1 MTNELEYY
9 GRPEP
14 YGRTFERTRQPEP
27 IQLSP
32 GEKVAFYKLFEG
44 DAMRLAKVRGLR
56 AGASFLAL
64 AVHAGR
70 TSSNGSTCFPKVTTA
85 AELTGQST
93 RATSGHFRGLGDDGF
108 IQARRRRRTS
118 SVYTVAHSDS
128 SKQRYAQISKPWL
141 EAHRGAGA
149 SALFLLAVLLAMAGP
164 RRTFP
169 RRLNDLLA
177 ALDVSR
183 ATFYR
188 LAGELK
194 RRGWLDW
201 DCADGLIT
209 LTMLEN
215 PVSETTVLPVSKTA
229 VLAVSK
235 TAHEV
240 DKNLEVARSSEEARS
255 TPKSKPTQD
264 QRSAENRAHAAAAIT
279 SLSLSRED
287 QQQAMTLAMIYPEP
301 EKGGRGKTSAAKTAA
316 KRGGFSGDRVDV
328 ARTVLKLAQQ
338 YDAMKIV
345 GAVQVGDLGL
355 HHVQDHH
362 VDHHVQDHDQKPEL
376 DAPIER
382 MLAKLGIKLTP
393 PPEPEPKPKSA
404 VQLLRERGWI
414 ITSDDGWACAE
425 KPGEHNCDGGYILAP
440 DGRGHK
446 SMLRCKVCFDAER
459 QAQPVEQAEPAT
471 RSGGFNVME
480 MSSDIF
486 REMIAAASRPRLPAF
501 VPLQLP
507 GPRTI
512 EAEEPPRR
520 QSRAKALPPLTPEEF
535 ADCWAIIRN
544 RCRGLVIRGQ
554 PLESRCVNGLLKLAK
569 DEGFLRR
576 DVDLDDFDVFL
587 REFADAHVQRRGV
600 SITDKQVS
608 GLVSDALR
616 EVLGHDDDSGNM
628 LGRMGPES
636 DFPGCPRAVYAR
648 THGGVM

>member
-14 YGRTFERTRQPEP
+14 RTHSVVRQQQPKP
-27 IQLSP
+27 IRLPQGGNP
-32 GEKVAFYKLFEG
+32 REHFYQLFEG
-44 DAMRLAKVRGLR
+44 DAVRLAKALGGLR

-70 TSSNGSTCFPKVTTA
+70 TSLNGRTCFPKVTTA
-85 AELTGQST
+85 AQLTGQST
-93 RATSGHFRGLGDDGF
+93 RATSGHFRGLDDDGF
-108 IQARRRRRTS
+108 IKARRRRRTS

-164 RRTFP
+164 RRTFS
-169 RRLNDLLA
+169 RRLDDLLR
-177 ALDVSR
+177 ALGVPRS
-183 ATFYR
+183 TFYR
-188 LAGELK
+188 LAGKLR
-194 RRGWLDW
+194 RRGWVDW
-201 DCADGLIT
+201 RCADGLIE
-209 LTMLEN
+209 LTMVEN
-215 PVSETTVLPVSKTA
+215 PVSETTVLA
-229 VLAVSK
+229 VPK

-240 DKNLEVARSSEEARS
+240 ARSPEEARS
-255 TPKSKPTQD
+255 KPKSRSTQD
-264 QRSAENRAHAAAAIT
+264 QHRAENRAVAAAVPVPI
-279 SLSLSRED
+279 SSPVREGTASA
-287 QQQAMTLAMIYPEP
+287 QVREP
-301 EKGGRGKTSAAKTAA
+301 S
-316 KRGGFSGDRVDV
+316 
-328 ARTVLKLAQQ
+328 
-338 YDAMKIV
+338 DA
-345 GAVQVGDLGL
+345 
-355 HHVQDHH
+355 
-362 VDHHVQDHDQKPEL
+362 
-376 DAPIER
+376 IER

-393 PPEPEPKPKSA
+393 PPEPELKPKAKSA

-414 ITSDDGWACAE
+414 VTTDSGWPCAE
-425 KPGEHNCDGGYILAP
+425 KPGEHNCEGGCIFAR
-440 DGRGHK
+440 DERGHE

-459 QAQPVEQAEPAT
+459 QAQPVEQAEPAATHT

-486 REMIAAASRPRLPAF
+486 GDMIAAASRPRLPAF
-501 VPLQLP
+501 VTPQLP
-507 GPRTI
+507 GRTI

-520 QSRAKALPPLTPEEF
+520 HSRAKALPPLTPEEF
-535 ADCWAIIRN
+535 ADCWASIQN
-544 RCRGLVIRGQ
+544 RCRGLVLSGP
-554 PLESRCVNGLLKLAK
+554 PLASRRVNGLLKLAK

-587 REFADAHVQRRGV
+587 REFADAHVQRHGV

-608 GLVSDALR
+608 GLISDALR
-616 EVLGHDDDSGNM
+616 EVLGHDDDSM